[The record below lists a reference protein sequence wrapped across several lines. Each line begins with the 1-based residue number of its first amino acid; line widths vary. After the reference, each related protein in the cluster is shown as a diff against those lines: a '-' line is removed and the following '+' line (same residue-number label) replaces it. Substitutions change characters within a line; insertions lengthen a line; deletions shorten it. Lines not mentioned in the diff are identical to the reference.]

1 MRARGFRIVILNRS
15 VISAG
20 LLGLLLAVP
29 EGARGDI
36 YITNNGSNSI
46 GAYTNSGAS
55 VSASFSGLSGPW
67 GIAVSGSHIFV
78 ANNYNGTIGE
88 YGTDG
93 TTVNASLISGLNN
106 RPYGI
111 VVTPSAVPEPSSLVM
126 MGFGSVA
133 LLAALHR
140 RRGTA

>member
-1 MRARGFRIVILNRS
+1 MSCHGRL
-15 VISAG
+15 
-20 LLGLLLAVP
+20 
-29 EGARGDI
+29 
-36 YITNNGSNSI
+36 
-46 GAYTNSGAS
+46 
-55 VSASFSGLSGPW
+55 SGLSGLFD
-67 GIAVSGSHIFV
+67 IAVSGSHIFV
-78 ANNYNGTIGE
+78 TSTGAGTVAEYNTDGTTVNASLISGLSTPTGIAVLGSDIFVVNEKSGTIGE

-111 VVTPSAVPEPSSLVM
+111 VVTPSAVPKPSSLVM